1 MSNTTRYYKLKRLES
16 LLDELRGV
24 VRQMA
29 SNENLPV
36 FDSEWEEGL
45 RFSYYGL
52 TQRISELKNELF

>member
-1 MSNTTRYYKLKRLES
+1 MSTERYYKLKLLES

-36 FDSEWEEGL
+36 FDSEWEESL
-45 RFSYYGL
+45 RCSYYGL